1 VCSDLDN
8 IVYGASSPLFIGA
21 LLLLGVRQIL
31 HPFPARLYKSVQRV
45 ALMTFKLCY
54 LPLRNSDISFKTRR
68 ESRHCEHGFRSKE
81 LLKSPGS
88 VGTVK
93 VFIADGSQLSCQ
105 LIAAA
110 VRRGRYRTRVVG
122 FATDATGIREGLAK
136 KEADVAVIGARLE
149 GEDLAGFQV
158 TREIL
163 ASRTKPNVIIILDSN
178 KPKMVVEA
186 FRAGASGIFSRDQS
200 SELLCKCIHAVHRGQ
215 VWASSKELHFLI
227 EALGTALP
235 AKSICTRGSGL
246 LTTREEGVVHLVAE
260 GLTNRDIS
268 HQLNLSE
275 HTVRNYLFRIFN
287 KVGTSNRLELA
298 LYAIDRRGSHD
309 QQISP
314 AAMDE
319 SVMAGQA

>member
-1 VCSDLDN
+1 MS
-8 IVYGASSPLFIGA
+8 
-21 LLLLGVRQIL
+21 
-31 HPFPARLYKSVQRV
+31 
-45 ALMTFKLCY
+45 
-54 LPLRNSDISFKTRR
+54 
-68 ESRHCEHGFRSKE
+68 
-81 LLKSPGS
+81 KSPGS
-88 VGTVK
+88 VGIVK

-122 FATDATGIREGLAK
+122 FATDAIGIREGLAK

-149 GEDLAGFQV
+149 EENLAGFQV

-163 ASRTKPNVIIILDSN
+163 ASRTKLNVIMILDSN

-200 SELLCKCIHAVHRGQ
+200 SELLCKCIHAVHQGQ
-215 VWASSKELHFLI
+215 VWASGKELHFLI
-227 EALGTALP
+227 DALGTALP
-235 AKSICTRGSGL
+235 AKAICTRGSNL
-246 LTTREEGVVHLVAE
+246 LTRREEGVVHLVAE

-298 LYAIDRRGSHD
+298 LYAIDRRENHD
-309 QQISP
+309 QQTSP
-314 AAMDE
+314 EAIHESAMAE
-319 SVMAGQA
+319 QA